1 MTPHMAHSDI
11 DYDLLMKIQRGTM
24 AYQYRGVPLQKN
36 PFDLAL
42 YSLLLDRTR
51 PQTLIEIGSYRG
63 GSAVWFADQASL
75 LGIDLRVLSIDLEVP
90 ATVARPSIN
99 FLRGDAHRLGEV
111 LAPSV
116 MDRLERPLMVVEDS
130 SHLAGTTAAVLEFF
144 DTWLRSGE
152 YIVIEDGILS
162 DMRVADLYD
171 GGPLRAV
178 EAFLEKNAGRYE
190 VDRGLCDY
198 YGRNVTWNVNGYL
211 RRL

>member
-1 MTPHMAHSDI
+1 MTPHIAHSDI
-11 DYDLLMKIQRGTM
+11 DYELLMKIQRGTM
-24 AYQYRGVPLQKN
+24 AHHYRGVPLQKN
-36 PFDLAL
+36 PFDLAI
-42 YSLLLDRTR
+42 YPLLLDRTR
-51 PQTLIEIGSYRG
+51 PRTLIEIGSYQG
-63 GSAVWFADQASL
+63 GSAIWFADQASL
-75 LGIDLRVLSIDLEVP
+75 LGLDLRVISIDLEVP
-90 ATVARPSIN
+90 ATVARPSID
-99 FLRGDAHRLGEV
+99 FLRGDARKLETV
-111 LAPSV
+111 LPSPV
-116 MDRLERPLMVVEDS
+116 MNALQRPLMVVEDS

-171 GGPLRAV
+171 GGPLRAI
-178 EAFLEKNAGRYE
+178 EAFLEKRADRYE